1 MLAHFTARI
10 TPFGKDR
17 LVRLWLP
24 DGAMEGSDA
33 YPVVYMFDGHNV
45 FFDEDATYG
54 IRVKN
59 LITTYGDLKV
69 IYDPLLEGSYK
80 GYGFVLDPENIRY
93 AYLDGR
99 DTKLYTDIQDNDID
113 GVIDEYLTECS
124 LELRLPQTH
133 MMITGCY
140 IPSE

>member
-1 MLAHFTARI
+1 M
-10 TPFGKDR
+10 
-17 LVRLWLP
+17 
-24 DGAMEGSDA
+24 
-33 YPVVYMFDGHNV
+33 
-45 FFDEDATYG
+45 
-54 IRVKN
+54 
-59 LITTYGDLKV
+59 KV
-69 IYDPLLEGSYK
+69 IYDPLLEGSYN

-124 LELRLPQTH
+124 LELRLPKTH

-140 IPSE
+140 IPTA